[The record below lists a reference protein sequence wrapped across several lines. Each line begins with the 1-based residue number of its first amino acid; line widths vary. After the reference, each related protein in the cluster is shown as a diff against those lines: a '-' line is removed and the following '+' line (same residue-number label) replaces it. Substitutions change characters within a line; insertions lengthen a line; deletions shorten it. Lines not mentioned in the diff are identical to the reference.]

1 MYLPGGG
8 RPAPPVPA
16 HLNTCDSA
24 DSRDSTVSLSDSVTR
39 PSESQREPQTE
50 RRSFTVA
57 LWLRLASYGY
67 LRGRPRRPCWML
79 LVHVRYYLVLF
90 ILVSHVT
97 LALLCTSR

>member
-24 DSRDSTVSLSDSVTR
+24 DSLGTEHGTVSR
-39 PSESQREPQTE
+39 PSPHSGQREPQTE

-67 LRGRPRRPCWML
+67 LRGRPRRPCCLYMYGTIL
-79 LVHVRYYLVLF
+79 YFLF
-90 ILVSHVT
+90 
-97 LALLCTSR
+97 

>member
-24 DSRDSTVSLSDSVTR
+24 DCLVDDVTR
-39 PSESQREPQTE
+39 QRLVSESQRAPQTE

-67 LRGRPRRPCWML
+67 LRGRPRRPCCLYMYGTIL
-79 LVHVRYYLVLF
+79 YFLF
-90 ILVSHVT
+90 
-97 LALLCTSR
+97 

>member
-24 DSRDSTVSLSDSVTR
+24 DSGLSLR
-39 PSESQREPQTE
+39 QREPQTE

-97 LALLCTSR
+97 LALLYVALTDARGARGM